1 MKAGLNKIKIAIIS
15 MIVLAMAIGQLELFG
30 KVYAEELE
38 KIKEQDPYGEYYDE
52 NINNVHKTS
61 AQIIEKGNPD
71 VITKEPSVDEEDTS
85 RQNDQEIVELRTE
98 NTKTYKLSSG
108 EYVTDF
114 YFEQIHKKEDGKYVE
129 IDNDIEK
136 KTSLFRST
144 PSYEN
149 KDGLYDI
156 NIQKGILEITDPK
169 DNVLTVM
176 PSGSLTNY
184 AIKENVILYSEVEK
198 NLDLEYRINSNTVSQ
213 NIYINWGT

>member
-85 RQNDQEIVELRTE
+85 RQNDQEIVKLRTK

-114 YFEQIHKKEDGKYVE
+114 YFEQIHKKEDGKHRYSDQHLLMKIKMVFMTS
-129 IDNDIEK
+129 IFK
-136 KTSLFRST
+136 KV
-144 PSYEN
+144 Y
-149 KDGLYDI
+149 
-156 NIQKGILEITDPK
+156 
-169 DNVLTVM
+169 
-176 PSGSLTNY
+176 
-184 AIKENVILYSEVEK
+184 
-198 NLDLEYRINSNTVSQ
+198 
-213 NIYINWGT
+213 

>member
-85 RQNDQEIVELRTE
+85 RQNDQEIIKLRT
-98 NTKTYKLSSG
+98 
-108 EYVTDF
+108 
-114 YFEQIHKKEDGKYVE
+114 
-129 IDNDIEK
+129 
-136 KTSLFRST
+136 
-144 PSYEN
+144 
-149 KDGLYDI
+149 
-156 NIQKGILEITDPK
+156 
-169 DNVLTVM
+169 
-176 PSGSLTNY
+176 
-184 AIKENVILYSEVEK
+184 
-198 NLDLEYRINSNTVSQ
+198 NL
-213 NIYINWGT
+213 

>member
-30 KVYAEELE
+30 KVYAEEL
-38 KIKEQDPYGEYYDE
+38 DE

-85 RQNDQEIVELRTE
+85 RQNDQEIVKLRTE

-129 IDNDIEK
+129 IDIQ
-136 KTSLFRST
+136 
-144 PSYEN
+144 
-149 KDGLYDI
+149 I
-156 NIQKGILEITDPK
+156 NTFL
-169 DNVLTVM
+169 
-176 PSGSLTNY
+176 
-184 AIKENVILYSEVEK
+184 
-198 NLDLEYRINSNTVSQ
+198 
-213 NIYINWGT
+213 

>member
-52 NINNVHKTS
+52 NKTS

-85 RQNDQEIVELRTE
+85 RQNDQEIIKLRTE

-108 EYVTDF
+108 
-114 YFEQIHKKEDGKYVE
+114 
-129 IDNDIEK
+129 
-136 KTSLFRST
+136 
-144 PSYEN
+144 
-149 KDGLYDI
+149 
-156 NIQKGILEITDPK
+156 
-169 DNVLTVM
+169 
-176 PSGSLTNY
+176 
-184 AIKENVILYSEVEK
+184 
-198 NLDLEYRINSNTVSQ
+198 
-213 NIYINWGT
+213 

>member
-1 MKAGLNKIKIAIIS
+1 M
-15 MIVLAMAIGQLELFG
+15 
-30 KVYAEELE
+30 
-38 KIKEQDPYGEYYDE
+38 
-52 NINNVHKTS
+52 
-61 AQIIEKGNPD
+61 
-71 VITKEPSVDEEDTS
+71 
-85 RQNDQEIVELRTE
+85 
-98 NTKTYKLSSG
+98 
-108 EYVTDF
+108 TDF

-156 NIQKGILEITDPK
+156 NIQKGVLEITDPK

-213 NIYINWGT
+213 NIYINGELDKDTYSFEVYKDDYDVSKNDAGSIVFKKDKKEVFVLNAPYLVDKDGNRNQEVGYDYKELDNGNNNILVK